1 VNTIKRLAEA
11 VRYGDV
17 GLLRHLQ
24 DTWGYSGLEVVA
36 KLAAE
41 SGLITMGEYHN
52 AVISLDQNEGVNQ

>member
-1 VNTIKRLAEA
+1 VNTIKQLANA

-24 DTWGYSGLEVVA
+24 DTWGFSGLEVVA

-41 SGLITMGEYHN
+41 SGMITMDDYH
-52 AVISLDQNEGVNQ
+52 AAIRSLD

>member
-1 VNTIKRLAEA
+1 MNTIKQLANA

-24 DTWGYSGLEVVA
+24 DTWGFSGLEVVA

-41 SGLITMGEYHN
+41 SGMITMDDYH
-52 AVISLDQNEGVNQ
+52 AAIRSLD